1 MRISDWSSDVCSSDL
16 PGAYD
21 FARAAWFRQIGAV
34 GYAISAP
41 EVLRIEDTAGWR
53 DAGLMALSSLRQ
65 AISRRLTERSNS
77 AGDAI
82 AIALMTGERGPIP
95 ATTDQDFRAS
105 GLAHNLS
112 NPGPHLT

>member
-65 AISRRLTERSNS
+65 DISRRLAES
-77 AGDAI
+77 AKGAGGAI
-82 AIALMTGERGPIP
+82 ALALMTGERGPRSEERRVGKEWVSTVGARWSP
-95 ATTDQDFRAS
+95 T
-105 GLAHNLS
+105 H
-112 NPGPHLT
+112 